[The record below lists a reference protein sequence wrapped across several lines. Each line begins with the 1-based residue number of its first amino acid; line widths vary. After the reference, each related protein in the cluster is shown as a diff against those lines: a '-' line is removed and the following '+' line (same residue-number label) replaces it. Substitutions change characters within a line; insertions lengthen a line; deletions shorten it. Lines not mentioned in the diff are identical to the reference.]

1 MTADQRR
8 EVVVRVAVE
17 VFAREG
23 FHAATTAAIAERAGV
38 SQPYLFR
45 LFATKRAVFLAAAE
59 LATDE
64 AARAFTA
71 AARDAGVA
79 GAGEAGA
86 AEAGTREAVGLA
98 ALRARDATGKASGAG
113 NPVGDMDGAGDAGG
127 LATLWVGDTDGAT
140 AGEEAG
146 NVTGP
151 TAPRPGDAAGEA
163 STAEKA
169 GVVGEMGGDVRKA
182 GAAGGLAALPGGE
195 NAGQAGGARAAAG
208 EEAGNVIGPTALR
221 PGDTAGEAST
231 AEEAGVVGE
240 MGGDVGKAGAAGGL
254 AALPGG
260 EDAGQSGGARAATRD
275 TDGAPDPGR
284 LAALRAAAAGG
295 ADGLAALRAGE
306 RAWRRMLGPG
316 GPFALQWQL
325 HAAAAGDPVV
335 RAAAARHWGVLWRTV
350 ASATGLPDPV
360 LAAFFGRVLL
370 RGAATALRPG
380 PPTAATAATASRL
393 EPPPGTT
400 AATAPRAEPPIDTTV
415 TPLPEPPHGT
425 TAAPHL

>member
-8 EVVVRVAVE
+8 EVVARVAVE

-71 AARDAGVA
+71 AARDAGAAGAGAGA

-98 ALRARDATGKASGAG
+98 ALRAG
-113 NPVGDMDGAGDAGG
+113 NPAGDMDRAGDAGG
-127 LATLWVGDTDGAT
+127 LAALWIGDTDGAT
-140 AGEEAG
+140 DGEEAG
-146 NVTGP
+146 QV
-151 TAPRPGDAAGEA
+151 
-163 STAEKA
+163 
-169 GVVGEMGGDVRKA
+169 
-182 GAAGGLAALPGGE
+182 
-195 NAGQAGGARAAAG
+195 
-208 EEAGNVIGPTALR
+208 
-221 PGDTAGEAST
+221 
-231 AEEAGVVGE
+231 
-240 MGGDVGKAGAAGGL
+240 
-254 AALPGG
+254 
-260 EDAGQSGGARAATRD
+260 GGARAATRD

-295 ADGLAALRAGE
+295 AGGRAALRAGE

-350 ASATGLPDPV
+350 AAATGLPDPV

-370 RGAATALRPG
+370 RGAASALRPE
-380 PPTAATAATASRL
+380 PPADTTAATASASRL

-400 AATAPRAEPPIDTTV
+400 AATAPR
-415 TPLPEPPHGT
+415 PEPPPD
-425 TAAPHL
+425 TAAVPPLPRPGPAASVTTPTAPTARGTRAAPVPAAVRPRSAVR

>member
-79 GAGEAGA
+79 GAGEA
-86 AEAGTREAVGLA
+86 VGLT
-98 ALRARDATGKASGAG
+98 ALRARDATGKASRAG

-127 LATLWVGDTDGAT
+127 LATLWIGDTDGAT

-146 NVTGP
+146 NVIGP
-151 TAPRPGDAAGEA
+151 TAPRPGDTDGEA
-163 STAEKA
+163 STAEK
-169 GVVGEMGGDVRKA
+169 
-182 GAAGGLAALPGGE
+182 
-195 NAGQAGGARAAAG
+195 
-208 EEAGNVIGPTALR
+208 
-221 PGDTAGEAST
+221 
-231 AEEAGVVGE
+231 AGVVGE

-260 EDAGQSGGARAATRD
+260 EDAGQAGGARAATRD

-295 ADGLAALRAGE
+295 AGGFAALRAGE

-380 PPTAATAATASRL
+380 PPTATTAATASRL

-400 AATAPRAEPPIDTTV
+400 AATAPRAEPPIDATA
-415 TPLPEPPHGT
+415 TPLPEPPHDT